1 MNKVDLHLHTSLS
14 DGLMNPED
22 VVVLAKQNECKV
34 IAITDHELLS
44 NFEQLEKKYDINII
58 PGIEFNTSVSNLH
71 LLGYGITDFEK
82 LDRKMTELRKLN
94 EVICIEA
101 IEKLRIDGFDVSVE
115 KLKEYLNYYNHYR

>member
-22 VVVLAKQNECKV
+22 VVILAKQNECKV

-71 LLGYGITDFEK
+71 LL
-82 LDRKMTELRKLN
+82 
-94 EVICIEA
+94 
-101 IEKLRIDGFDVSVE
+101 
-115 KLKEYLNYYNHYR
+115 